1 MCDDRPRT
9 DQAHYSA
16 ALLGFYGS
24 CAAVSAGA
32 AMFFFAWFVLTK
44 EGYGNLPTGLKI
56 LGGLLMAVGLP
67 GAFLCLAKARKPKAH
82 TDVGS

>member
-1 MCDDRPRT
+1 MSDDRPPA
-9 DQAHYSA
+9 DQAHYSV

-44 EGYGNLPTGLKI
+44 EGYGHLPTGLKI
-56 LGGLLMAVGLP
+56 FGGVLMVGGLP
-67 GAFLCLAKARKPKAH
+67 GAFLCLAKARKPKAQA
-82 TDVGS
+82 DASS

>member
-1 MCDDRPRT
+1 VSDDRPAT

-44 EGYGNLPTGLKI
+44 AGYGNLPTGLKI
-56 LGGLLMAVGLP
+56 LGGVLMAVGVP
-67 GAFLCLAKARKPKAH
+67 GAFLCLAKARKPKAPA
-82 TDVGS
+82 DASS